1 MVSRHNIGK
10 SGALCQVTFRHHR
23 RVTFPTRQ
31 VLGNGCSHQIYE
43 KLFGRNDAAP
53 EAISASYAKRIM
65 SETVTFSFPCQ
76 AGKDERTA
84 ICQLE
89 KLSGRVKRLTN
100 GLDPLYRLD
109 QRFTTKGYESEKMKS
124 ISTNNIFVDCYL
136 VSARYCSSLFPFISL

>member
-1 MVSRHNIGK
+1 VVSRHNTGK
-10 SGALCQVTFRHHR
+10 SGVLCQVTFRHHR

-43 KLFGRNDAAP
+43 KLFGRNNAAP

-89 KLSGRVKRLTN
+89 KLPGRVKRLTN

-124 ISTNNIFVDCYL
+124 ISTNNRYL
-136 VSARYCSSLFPFISL
+136 FFILRKV